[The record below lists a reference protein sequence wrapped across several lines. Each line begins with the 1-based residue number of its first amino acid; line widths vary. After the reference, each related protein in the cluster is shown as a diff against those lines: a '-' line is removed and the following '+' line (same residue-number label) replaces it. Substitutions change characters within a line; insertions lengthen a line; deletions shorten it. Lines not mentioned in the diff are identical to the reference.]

1 GQQKAKL
8 KEQVGQATTL
18 PNVQTVRDNAQT
30 LNTAMKGLRDSIANE
45 ATIKAG
51 QNYTDASPNNRSEY
65 DSAVTAAKAIIGQTT
80 SPTMNAQEINQAK
93 DQVTAKQQALNG
105 QENLRTAQT
114 NAKQHLNGLSDLTD
128 AQKDAVKRQIEG
140 ATHVNEVTQAQNNA

>member
-1 GQQKAKL
+1 
-8 KEQVGQATTL
+8 
-18 PNVQTVRDNAQT
+18 
-30 LNTAMKGLRDSIANE
+30 
-45 ATIKAG
+45 
-51 QNYTDASPNNRSEY
+51 
-65 DSAVTAAKAIIGQTT
+65 
-80 SPTMNAQEINQAK
+80 MNAQEINQAK

-140 ATHVNEVTQAQNNA
+140 ATHVNEVTQAQNNADALNTAMTNLKMVFKIRIRLSKVLTSLMPTKRNVMHIQMQ